1 MTAIL
6 TDARD
11 AARGPLAWLPSAR
24 SSCPACLRLV
34 RHVFHVADC
43 PPALLKLALNRV
55 AREHAPACTLARAVG
70 APPRGKP
77 FEWLDR
83 GLKGAQCKVQ
93 SFLDT
98 QFDVGD
104 PLSIATL
111 HRLLS
116 EVEFHI
122 SCGPPSE
129 SVP

>member
-1 MTAIL
+1 MTHLRA
-6 TDARD
+6 
-11 AARGPLAWLPSAR
+11 AARGPQAWLPSAR

-34 RHVFHVADC
+34 RHVGHVADC
-43 PPALLKLALNRV
+43 PPEMLKLALNR
-55 AREHAPACTLARAVG
+55 AACEHAPACPLARAVG
-70 APPRGKP
+70 APPRVKVM
-77 FEWLDR
+77 EVLDR